1 MIMFLDS
8 RNMFLDVLTFKSI
21 VYHLKLLG
29 TKYYGIEEIQNSFIF
44 IIYIICICIYYKYV

>member
-21 VYHLKLLG
+21 VCNLKLLG
-29 TKYYGIEEIQNSFIF
+29 TKYYGIKKIKNSFIF
-44 IIYIICICIYYKYV
+44 ITYIYYTYV